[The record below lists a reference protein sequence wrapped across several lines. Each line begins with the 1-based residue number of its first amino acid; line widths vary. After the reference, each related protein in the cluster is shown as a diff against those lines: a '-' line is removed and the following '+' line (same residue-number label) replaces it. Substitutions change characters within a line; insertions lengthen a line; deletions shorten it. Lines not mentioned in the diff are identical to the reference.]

1 MNKKLLISI
10 LIAAGIFSVY
20 QFIQA
25 SITANNPLLL
35 KFEQMHNVGMIKTPP
50 TVAVVTGDSVYLK
63 ELEVKGT
70 WRLPESGSAPLP
82 YQAYQWFANPA
93 DDSPFKLLNW
103 AGITFDTTWVKTI
116 YGPDSVKF
124 QVPNRSLKNV
134 RSAASW
140 TVTGGVVSGWL
151 DTTATYYVDVYG
163 VRTSGDTLIKAY
175 TFEGFTGGVR
185 NFPDGEF
192 EVKFGVTGYANDSA
206 ATYPAY
212 ITAGETS
219 MKIKFKNGPAGFAFP
234 IISGM
239 DSLRIVWRNSTLTF
253 NSQTVGL
260 ALASQSETGLQVE
273 AQVTN
278 VPGSGYF
285 SAGDTVNVNI
295 VAKSDSGLVLDWQTQ
310 ATQLGIQKVELVIS
324 GPRSNYNR
332 IMGLQNIVNNYI
344 IQTYPV
350 AAWSGMPSGTAFTN
364 PIKIV
369 IPQDSLVKF
378 GNGTYTAYMSI
389 KRIFG
394 STFEK
399 SLRLDFQV
407 GTSTVDPWPL
417 TSAIAGQ
424 SCASCHGVN
433 GPTKHHASFGV
444 EDCLPC
450 HTDNMTQPLYKLYH
464 IKHFKSTA
472 YTADLGSC
480 TPCHVNAS
488 ENRFTRNADF
498 VCQSCHVRV
507 PYLSLAH
514 QTAIPLYAESGMT
527 CATMNCH
534 AGGGLGVFKTI
545 SETHAGLQAKYQGG
559 ALVAQ
564 KIVTPI
570 VIDGTPDPVWAMA
583 DSITSVSG
591 ITLKFFYDDSTL
603 YTYAKWVDGHR
614 EYPTGQVAPSKS
626 EFRRRWSYDGTN
638 WTYSGEEDRL
648 GITWKMTD
656 NYGASCGRT
665 CHNENNPHATSN
677 TRMDV
682 WHWKAQRTNP
692 VVLLDDQYW
701 DATGRKN
708 DAVTSG
714 LFGSDNITGTLP
726 TSMGPDA
733 ASNLAPWLLQT
744 TAIPFVNSGWVAGDK
759 IPGYTLNDATVPPIV
774 GSRGD
779 VSAKAVFNQT
789 TGVWTLEIS
798 RKLNTGNADDF
809 IVDLVNG
816 NDFTVAKFDAVGGQH
831 ARQGVDIGVYHLS
844 YSPDIVPV
852 ELTSFRAEAS
862 NNKVT
867 LSWQT
872 ASETNNRGFEI
883 ERKLSTDWE
892 SLGFIEGKGNTTQVT
907 AYNFT
912 DKVNLTGKYSYRLKQ
927 VDFDGTASYSKVV
940 EVLVQPTEFS
950 LSQNYP
956 NPFNPSTTIDFTLA
970 QKGQVAIKVY
980 SLNGEEVFTIM
991 NEEKEAGYYSVMFNA
1006 SNLSSGVYFYRM
1018 VSGKFTMTKK
1028 FMVLK

>member
-1 MNKKLLISI
+1 MKKKLLVSI
-10 LIAAGIFSVY
+10 FIVAGIFSVY
-20 QFIQA
+20 QIIQA

-70 WRLPESGSAPLP
+70 WKIPESGSAPLP
-82 YQAYQWFANPA
+82 YQAYQWFTDPSG
-93 DDSPFKLLNW
+93 DSPFKLLNW
-103 AGITFDTTWVKTI
+103 TGITFDTTWVKTI

-124 QVPNRSLKNV
+124 QVPNKSLKNV
-134 RSAASW
+134 RSASSW
-140 TVTGGVVSGWL
+140 TITGGVVSGWL
-151 DTTATYYVDVYG
+151 DTTSTYYIDVYG
-163 VRTSGDTLIKAY
+163 VKTGGDTLIKAY

-192 EVKFGVTGYANDSA
+192 EVKFGITGYANDSA
-206 ATYPAY
+206 ATYPTY

-234 IISGM
+234 IIPDM

-260 ALASQSETGLQVE
+260 ALASQSETGLHVE

-278 VPGSGYF
+278 IPGGGFF

-350 AAWSGMPSGTAFTN
+350 AAWSGLPSGTAFSN
-364 PIKIV
+364 PIKVV
-369 IPQDSLVKF
+369 ISPDSLAKF
-378 GNGTYTAYMSI
+378 GNGTYTAYITI

-399 SLRLDFQV
+399 SLRVDFQV
-407 GTSTVDPWPL
+407 GTNTVDPWPM
-417 TSAIAGQ
+417 TSAVAGQ

-450 HTDNMTQPLYKLYH
+450 HTDNMSQPFYKLYH
-464 IKHFKSTA
+464 VKHFKSNG

-480 TPCHVNAS
+480 TPCHINAS

-507 PYLSLAH
+507 PYLSQAH

-534 AGGGLGVFKTI
+534 SGGGLGAFKTI

-559 ALVAQ
+559 SLVAQ

-603 YTYAKWVDGHR
+603 YTYAKWLDGHR
-614 EYPTGQVAPSKS
+614 EYPTGQVTPSKS
-626 EFRRRWSYDGTN
+626 EFRRQWSYDGTN
-638 WTYSGEEDRL
+638 WSYSGEEDRL

-656 NYGASCGRT
+656 NFGASCGRT
-665 CHNENNPHATSN
+665 CHNENLPHATSN

-714 LFGSDNITGTLP
+714 SFGSDNLTGTLP
-726 TSMGPDA
+726 ALMGPDP
-733 ASNLAPWLLQT
+733 ASNLAPWLLQS

-759 IPGYTLNDATVPPIV
+759 IPGFTSNDLTVPAIV

-779 VSAKAVFNQT
+779 VNAKAVFNQT

-809 IVDLVNG
+809 VVDLSNG

-831 ARQGVDIGVYHLS
+831 ARQGVDIGVYHLT
-844 YSPDIVPV
+844 YSPNIVPV

-862 NNKVT
+862 GNKVT
-867 LSWQT
+867 LNWQT

-883 ERKLSTDWE
+883 ERKLNSNWE
-892 SLGFIEGKGNTTQVT
+892 SLGFIEGKGNTTQVS
-907 AYNFT
+907 AYTFT
-912 DKVNLTGKYSYRLKQ
+912 DKVSLTGKYSYRLKQ
-927 VDFDGTASYSKVV
+927 IDYDGTISYSKEV
-940 EVLVQPTEFS
+940 EVNVQPAIFIKSE
-950 LSQNYP
+950 LS
-956 NPFNPSTTIDFTLA
+956 
-970 QKGQVAIKVY
+970 
-980 SLNGEEVFTIM
+980 
-991 NEEKEAGYYSVMFNA
+991 
-1006 SNLSSGVYFYRM
+1006 
-1018 VSGKFTMTKK
+1018 
-1028 FMVLK
+1028 